1 VAAVEPA
8 SRSPHRW
15 LLIALAVAVLS
26 LLAALVSPARAEP
39 PAPAPETLAQ
49 QVQRFADASA
59 RRVATPAARVEV
71 EVGTLDRRLRLAPC
85 ERIEPYLPSG
95 TRLWGKAHIGLRCLA
110 GPKRWNVYLPITVH
124 VHGRALVATSSLA
137 AGSVLAA
144 ADLTEAEVDL
154 AAERGLAFAASEAAG
169 LVGRSL
175 VRGVNAGE
183 ALRGN
188 DLKARQWF
196 AAGDMVRITAQGGG
210 FVVSSSGEAL
220 SPGIE
225 GRSVRVRTEGGRVV
239 SGEPVGEHEVEL
251 AL

>member
-1 VAAVEPA
+1 
-8 SRSPHRW
+8 
-15 LLIALAVAVLS
+15 LIAGVLTWLV
-26 LLAALVSPARAEP
+26 LLAMAPSAARAELP
-39 PAPAPETLAQ
+39 LPAAPSESLAQ
-49 QVQRFADASA
+49 QVQRFADESTRRIAS
-59 RRVATPAARVEV
+59 PAGRIEV
-71 EVGTLDRRLRLAPC
+71 EVGALDPRRKLAPC

-95 TRLWGKAHIGLRCLA
+95 TRRWGKAHIGLRCSA

-124 VHGRALVATSSLA
+124 VFGRALVAAAGLP

-144 ADLTEAEVDL
+144 ADLVEAEVDL
-154 AAERGLAFAASEAAG
+154 AAGRGPAFGAPQATS

-175 VRGVNAGE
+175 VHALHAGE
-183 ALRGN
+183 ALRAN

-196 AAGDMVRITAQGGG
+196 AAGDVVRITAQGGG

-225 GRSVRVRTEGGRVV
+225 GRSVRVRTESGRIV
-239 SGEPVGEHEVEL
+239 SGEPVGEREVEL